1 MEIQKVPAA
10 SAVEGTQL
18 VGVAL
23 NDAAAHGGVKSE
35 LHQVGANWYKKTV
48 HKQIRPLIRST
59 LLRKN
64 DKAKGL
70 NEQRDY

>member
-1 MEIQKVPAA
+1 MLAILIFAFRHPLVFAVMEIQKVPAA

-35 LHQVGANWYKKTV
+35 LHQVGAN
-48 HKQIRPLIRST
+48 
-59 LLRKN
+59 
-64 DKAKGL
+64 
-70 NEQRDY
+70 

>member
-35 LHQVGANWYKKTV
+35 LHQVGAN
-48 HKQIRPLIRST
+48 
-59 LLRKN
+59 
-64 DKAKGL
+64 
-70 NEQRDY
+70 